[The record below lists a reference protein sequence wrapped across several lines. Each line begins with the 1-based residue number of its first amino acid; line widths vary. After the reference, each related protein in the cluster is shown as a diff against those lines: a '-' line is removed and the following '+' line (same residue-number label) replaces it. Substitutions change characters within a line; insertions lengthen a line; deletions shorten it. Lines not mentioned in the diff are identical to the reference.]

1 MGSWILIAATFLW
14 GSSGL
19 GRAGPDKLP
28 LGAIFT
34 PYSREQQTVYE
45 YVMYE
50 HNKGDSRFK
59 VNSSTGVV
67 LNDDPFNMTREVC
80 HQMSRGIITV
90 VAPNVGSSYETLV
103 SLSNTFHM
111 PFVSTSFPEMATY
124 RPPSFGVSLKPNYIP
139 AILDVISHY
148 NWSFIIYL
156 YDSDDGL
163 LKLQQ
168 IFHMTANKK
177 LVVRVVRRFFNVSDA
192 NSFLHQMELND
203 RESRKYVVLDS
214 TADVARDIII
224 NHVRDLYTGRRNFH
238 FLLTSLVMDEY
249 FNNQILEL
257 GVVNVTGFRI
267 IQVNK
272 DEFKQFHKPWEK
284 LDHSKWPGAGT
295 PHVSADVA
303 LMHDATKVILDTYSR
318 LLKNKSDI
326 FRNNFRRGEV
336 YNRGMKGIDC
346 QSWPAVTWEHGK
358 AIAEFLRQTHIIGL
372 TGNISFDAQ
381 GNRVNFT
388 IDVVEMTMNSE
399 MVKIAEWSD
408 SSGLHPH
415 PPKYKRVKQDSEL
428 ENKTYIVTSILE
440 EPYLMFK
447 KPEPGQVL
455 VGNDQ
460 FEGYCKDLADLI
472 ADQVKVNYIL
482 KLVNDSKYGG
492 RDVNSPAGWNGMVGE
507 LIRQEADIAIA
518 PLTITS
524 ARERVIDFTK
534 PFMSLGISIMIKKP
548 MKMKPGVFS
557 FMNPLSREIW
567 MCIIFAYVGVS
578 VVLFLVSRFSPHE
591 WRYEETFVG
600 PSVSNDFSLY
610 NSLWFSLGA
619 FMQQGCDICPRS
631 VAGRIVGSVWW
642 FFTLIIISSY
652 TANLAAFLTVE
663 RMVTPINSADDLA
676 KQTEVEY
683 GTLSFSSTQEFF
695 RNGRYMDDREVWE
708 NYEDDEIPCTWT
720 GSDTFSCPS
729 IFRSKIAVYA
739 RMWEFMNTRK
749 HVFTSTYEEGIRR
762 VRESKGKYAFL
773 MESTKNDYINER
785 HPCDTMKVGRNLD
798 AKGYGVATPLGSNL
812 RDRLNLAVLSMK
824 ENGDLAR
831 LENKWWYDR
840 SECRSGDSKESTQN
854 ELTLSNVAGCF
865 YILIGG
871 LVLAMVVAL
880 LEFCYKSRMEAAR
893 SKMTMYEAMK
903 AKVRMSITG
912 TQHGDRGR
920 VQQMYSPTANMVG
933 ADHGS
938 LEHYA
943 VAGDNTHTQV

>member
-14 GSSGL
+14 GCAGL
-19 GRAGPDKLP
+19 GRSGPDKLP
-28 LGAIFT
+28 LGSADSLKHRGSGRYSGGRSNSNLYIGAIFT
-34 PYSREQQTVYE
+34 PYSREQQTAYE
-45 YVMYE
+45 YTMYE
-50 HNKGDSRFK
+50 HNRGDSRFK

-177 LVVRVVRRFFNVSDA
+177 LEVRVVRRFFNVSDA

-295 PHVSADVA
+295 AHVSADVA
-303 LMHDATKVILDTYSR
+303 LMHDAAKVILDTYSR

-358 AIAEFLRQTHIIGL
+358 TIAEFLRETHITGL
-372 TGNISFDAQ
+372 TGNISFDEQ

-695 RNGRYMDDREVWE
+695 R
-708 NYEDDEIPCTWT
+708 
-720 GSDTFSCPS
+720 
-729 IFRSKIAVYA
+729 RSKIAVYA

-920 VQQMYSPTANMVG
+920 VQQMYSPTSNMVG
-933 ADHGS
+933 PDHGI
-938 LEHYA
+938 LEHHA
-943 VAGDNTHTQV
+943 LAGDNTHTQV

>member
-1 MGSWILIAATFLW
+1 GTADSVKHRGSTRYGA
-14 GSSGL
+14 G
-19 GRAGPDKLP
+19 GRANTNLNI
-28 LGAIFT
+28 GAIFT
-34 PYSREQQTVYE
+34 PHSRDLQTAYE
-45 YVMYE
+45 FTMHE
-50 HNKGDSRFK
+50 HNKGESRFK
-59 VNSSTGVV
+59 VNSTVGIVM
-67 LNDDPFNMTREVC
+67 NDDPFNLTREVC
-80 HQMSRGIITV
+80 QQMSRGIITV

-103 SLSNTFHM
+103 SLSNTFQM
-111 PFVSTSFPEMATY
+111 PFVSTCFPELAAL
-124 RPPSFGVSLKPNYIP
+124 RPAYFGVSLKPNYIP
-139 AILDVISHY
+139 AILDVIKYY
-148 NWSFIIYL
+148 NWPFIIYL
-156 YDSDDGL
+156 YDTDDGEPAARQVHL
-163 LKLQQ
+163 LPCKEVNVTRLPQLWNSRGRGYTPHSLQSASRRSKRHLDFRLRTVCS
-168 IFHMTANKK
+168 IDYSGMPSRRCASKRTYPIEYTA
-177 LVVRVVRRFFNVSDA
+177 
-192 NSFLHQMELND
+192 
-203 RESRKYVVLDS
+203 
-214 TADVARDIII
+214 
-224 NHVRDLYTGRRNFH
+224 
-238 FLLTSLVMDEY
+238 VMDEY

-257 GVVNVTGFRI
+257 GVINVTGFRML
-267 IQVNK
+267 QSNR
-272 DEFKQFHKPWEK
+272 DEFKIFHKSWEK

-295 PHVSADVA
+295 SYVSADVA
-303 LMHDATKVILDTYSR
+303 LMHDATKVILDAYSR

-336 YNRGMKGIDC
+336 YNRGTKGIDC

-358 AIAEFLRQTHIIGL
+358 VIADYMKQTQIKGL
-372 TGNISFDAQ
+372 TGNISFDSQ
-381 GNRVNFT
+381 GYRVNFS
-388 IDVVEMTMNSE
+388 IDVVEMTINSE
-399 MVKIAEWSD
+399 MVKVTKFSIFY
-408 SSGLHPH
+408 PTNTF
-415 PPKYKRVKQDSEL
+415 L
-428 ENKTYIVTSILE
+428 ENIYVTQTKIALDRSFE

-460 FEGYCKDLADLI
+460 FEGYCKDLADLVAEHI
-472 ADQVKVNYIL
+472 RITYVL

-507 LIRQEADIAIA
+507 LIRQEADMAIA

-695 RNGRYMDDREVWE
+695 R
-708 NYEDDEIPCTWT
+708 
-720 GSDTFSCPS
+720 
-729 IFRSKIAVYA
+729 RSKIAVYA

-893 SKMTMYEAMK
+893 SKVHYVVTMTFVHYYGASN
-903 AKVRMSITG
+903 AFSTG
-912 TQHGDRGR
+912 
-920 VQQMYSPTANMVG
+920 AF
-933 ADHGS
+933 
-938 LEHYA
+938 
-943 VAGDNTHTQV
+943 